1 MSVGTFVPGANCQ
14 VCNGGGTGIC
24 LSFCVELFYPEII
37 FMFSEQMNMICDGQM
52 SIFKPM
58 KFVMM
63 CSIIT

>member
-1 MSVGTFVPGANCQ
+1 MSVRTFVPGPKC
-14 VCNGGGTGIC
+14 VMGEEDGIY